1 MAAFGQ
7 TPLARQIS
15 DMAGGINTML
25 SGETDGGKRQN
36 RLVDLIKVD
45 RNYND
50 VDAIA
55 LSKIMM
61 GDNRVSPLPTGEV
74 DEETSTKSLIADFMQ
89 LYDIS
94 SDEEKVKMTS
104 EIMGTKLNPKDLAA
118 LVMFINMPERK
129 QIALERYSSLL
140 ESPGIVHSVGDTTMG
155 MTPGAMAMSRQIP
168 SNKYEDTFNKVSRL
182 LGMDL
187 WTAERT
193 MEGRLSP
200 TGVPFENR
208 AALLGEFGGDTP
220 RGRGAGAGEFPVRMP
235 FAGRDAQVS
244 EREPVESIGINEW
257 ADFQSLV
264 DEGRGQIYSA
274 YKSTNPGYQGASEQ
288 LRKMMDNIES
298 MGRIQYDLER
308 ADKTSRWHVEGVG
321 QSTYEPTNTAPLVGN
336 YRNYINE
343 LFDPSNTDTKPWD
356 KKQWEDAI
364 TKIDFKETAADRLSQ
379 EPVQVSP
386 ASLNAID
393 SLASSPDKVK
403 KVIVNHALMGLGPGA
418 RRATL
423 SVLPGRIDEFALN
436 VKLDTIGGVTDDRT
450 VRAANKLKL
459 GKNIIKE
466 WQNNNYYWP
475 LAGVQGDDNGN
486 TRTTTSN

>member
-1 MAAFGQ
+1 MASFGQ

-61 GDNRVSPLPTGEV
+61 GDNRVPPLPTGEV
-74 DEETSTKSLIADFMQ
+74 DEETSTRNLIADFMQ

-94 SDEEKVKMTS
+94 SDEEKVKLTS
-104 EIMGTKLNPKDLAA
+104 EIMGTKLNPKDLAD

-140 ESPGIVHSVGDTTMG
+140 ESPFVGDVASA
-155 MTPGAMAMSRQIP
+155 GAVQIA

-208 AALLGEFGGDTP
+208 VGLP
-220 RGRGAGAGEFPVRMP
+220 GEFPRGEFPGGMTSL
-235 FAGRDAQVS
+235 GRDTQVS
-244 EREPVESIGINEW
+244 TEEPVESIGINEW

-264 DEGRGQIYSA
+264 EEGRAQIYSA
-274 YKSTNPGYQGASEQ
+274 YKSTNPGYQGASGQ

-343 LFDPSNTDTKPWD
+343 LFDPSNTNTKPWD

-386 ASLNAID
+386 ASLNTID

-403 KVIVNHALMGLGPGA
+403 KVIVNHALMGLSPGA